1 MIYILVH
8 NNQVLNGPR
17 AWNYR
22 SFESTISEDLEMEFK
37 LPMGYTSTD
46 PIIIDGNTRIVSCT
60 MEYAAHNPTIEYLH
74 GPFWNFDN
82 DVAVGTFQVMET
94 PIENVKQ
101 YLKQCVTANRWTKEV
116 AGVTVDIQGTTVF
129 VDTSRDGRNIFVQK
143 YILMGDN
150 EVVEW
155 KFPECWLILTKSDL
169 GAVVSAGAN
178 HIQTQFTW
186 ESTTFTA
193 IDACTTTAELLLID
207 LGDPPRPTIPN
218 LIGE

>member
-8 NNQVLNGPR
+8 NNQVINGPR

-22 SFESTISEDLEMEFK
+22 SFESTISEDLEIEFK

-46 PIIIDGNTRIVSCT
+46 PIIIDQDTRIVGCT
-60 MEYAAHNPTIEYLH
+60 IEYAAHNSKIEYLH

-82 DVAVGTFQVMET
+82 DVAVGTYQVMPT

-101 YLKQCVTANRWTKEV
+101 YLKERVTANRWRKEV
-116 AGVTVDIQGTTVF
+116 AGVTVEIQGCTVF

-143 YILMGDN
+143 YILMGEN

-155 KFPECWLILTKSDL
+155 KFPECWLFLTKTDL
-169 GAVVSAGAN
+169 GTIVLSGAT
-178 HIQTQFTW
+178 HIQNAFSW
-186 ESTTFTA
+186 ESAKFTE
-193 IDACTTTAELLLID
+193 IDACATPEELD
-207 LGDPPRPTIPN
+207 LVDVGDPPLPTRPN
-218 LIGE
+218 VVGS